1 MFKRKAKNSQ
11 FELSQ
16 HKERISTRDFYTVRK
31 KRVTIRNAELKMK
44 LKTSQLF
51 IYHKLLMWQTDK
63 QSTCRTGASKL
74 SINHDLLGQQPAWS
88 AGQKTELN

>member
-1 MFKRKAKNSQ
+1 MFKHKAKNNQ
-11 FELSQ
+11 FELIQ

-31 KRVTIRNAELKMK
+31 KESIRNAALKMK

-63 QSTCRTGASKL
+63 QSRRRTGASKL
-74 SINHDLLGQQPAWS
+74 SINHDLQLVLFGQLVRKLS
-88 AGQKTELN
+88 